1 MIQKLRLLFN
11 TIKHMRFKQ
20 MYYQVYYKVRNRLY
34 HKKYTDQFPETTSLA
49 WDTPLLYQNSWQDNN
64 RFIFLNLEKY
74 FEVIDWNFA
83 EYGKLWTY
91 NLTYFEFLNQKRISK
106 EDGLVLIKDFI
117 EKKDSLKDALE
128 PYPLS
133 LRGINWVKFLSK
145 NKIQDTDINTCLFND
160 YQRLSDNLEY
170 HLLGNHLLEN
180 GFSMLFGAVYFNNEN
195 YYQKGVQ
202 VIKSELKEQILN
214 DGAHF
219 ELSPMYHQIILH
231 RILDSIQLLRLNTW
245 KHDGLLNY
253 LKTKSETML
262 GWLQTITYKNGDIP
276 MVNDAAHGI
285 APSSNELFAY
295 AEYLGLKW
303 TKAILKD
310 SGYRKWNSEYF
321 ECLMDLGNVGP
332 EYIPGHA
339 HADTFN
345 FELYVKGQPFIVD
358 VGTST
363 YEKDSKRQLER
374 STESHNT
381 VKVNGMNSSEVWS
394 GFRVANRA
402 KIIELTQTE
411 NEFIAAHDG
420 YKTLGLVHQR
430 SFRFREQEILITD
443 SLNGKALQGIA
454 YFHFHPAV
462 TNVVIKDQK
471 LQCPELA
478 LEMHFIGDKT
488 KVEKETYTW
497 AEGFNKTFEGTL
509 IKVLFTKELQTRIR
523 LQDL

>member
-11 TIKHMRFKQ
+11 TIKHMRCKQ
-20 MYYQVYYKVRNRLY
+20 MYYQVYYKVRTRLY
-34 HKKYTDQFPETTSLA
+34 HKKYTEPVPQTTSLV
-49 WDTPLLYQNSWQDNN
+49 WETPLLYQNSWQDHNS
-64 RFIFLNLEKY
+64 FKFLNLEKS
-74 FEVIDWNFA
+74 FVSINWNFA

-91 NLTYFEFLNQKRISK
+91 NLTYFEFLNQKQISK
-106 EDGLVLIKDFI
+106 EDGLRLIKDFI

-133 LRGINWVKFLSK
+133 LRGINWVKFLSG
-145 NKIQDTDINTCLFND
+145 NNIHDPEINTCLFND

-180 GFSMLFGAVYFNNEN
+180 GFALLFGAVYFKNEH

-202 VIKSELKEQILN
+202 IIKDELKEQILK

-231 RILDSIQLLRLNTW
+231 RILDSIQLLRLNAW
-245 KHDGLLNY
+245 KQDGLLDY
-253 LKTKSETML
+253 LITKAETML
-262 GWLQTITYKNGDIP
+262 GWLQTISYKNGDIP

-285 APSSNELFAY
+285 APSSKDLFAY
-295 AEYLGLKW
+295 GEYLGLKW
-303 TKAILKD
+303 TKANLRD
-310 SGYRKWNSEYF
+310 SGYRKWDSEHF
-321 ECLMDLGNVGP
+321 ECLMDLGNIGP
-332 EYIPGHA
+332 DYIPGHA

-363 YEKDSKRQLER
+363 YEKDSKRQMER

-381 VKVNGMNSSEVWS
+381 VKVNGINSSEVWS
-394 GFRVANRA
+394 GFRVAKRA
-402 KIIELTQTE
+402 KIIELKQND
-411 NEFIAAHDG
+411 NEFVASHDG
-420 YKTLGLVHQR
+420 YKKLGVVHQR
-430 SFRFREQEILITD
+430 SFRVKEQEIIVTD
-443 SLNGKALQGIA
+443 FLKGKALQGVA
-454 YFHFHPAV
+454 YFHIHPDV
-462 TNVVIKDQK
+462 TSVVLTDQK

-478 LEMHFIGDKT
+478 LDMHFIGDKT

-497 AEGFNKTFEGTL
+497 AEGFNKTVEGTL
-509 IKVLFTKELQTRIR
+509 IVVMFTNELQTNIR
-523 LQDL
+523 LLD